1 MNTKLIF
8 FMLINRS
15 RSFVDICIIIMNIMK
30 ADLHNHSYYSDGV
43 LSPTEVVK
51 LASEAECDLFSL
63 TDHDTT
69 DGILE
74 AKLEADKLNLN
85 LINGV
90 EISAL
95 WRNMAIHILGLG
107 IDINNDILQTGL
119 EHNQKLRKERAEK
132 IALGLWR
139 SGIKDALE
147 KTQRFSKTNMLT
159 RTHFAQMLI
168 SEGYCKDMKAVFRR
182 YLTGK
187 KPGSV
192 RVEWEDFDEVVH
204 WIHASGGKAFIAHPF
219 RYRMT
224 HTKIKSM
231 LNDFKCVLGDG
242 IEIVTGTSSDE
253 EIQLGSQWASKYNLL
268 ATCGSDFHG
277 WPNQRVRIGH
287 LRDLPDP
294 AIAVWRYL

>member
-1 MNTKLIF
+1 MKH
-8 FMLINRS
+8 
-15 RSFVDICIIIMNIMK
+15 IMK

-43 LSPTEVVK
+43 LSPSEVIK
-51 LASEAECDLFSL
+51 LASQAECDLFSL

-69 DGILE
+69 DGIAEAQLE
-74 AKLEADKLNLN
+74 ANKLNLN
-85 LINGV
+85 LVNGV

-107 IDINNDILQTGL
+107 IDINNEILQTGL

-147 KTQRFSKTNMLT
+147 KTQSFSKTNMLT

-187 KPGSV
+187 KPGGV
-192 RVEWEDFDEVVH
+192 RVEWREFDEIVH
-204 WIHASGGKAFIAHPF
+204 WIHAAGGKALIAHPF

-224 HTKIKSM
+224 HTKIKIM

-242 IEIVTGTSSDE
+242 IEVVTGTSSDE
-253 EIQLGSQWASKYNLL
+253 EIQLGNQWAGKYNLL

-277 WPNQRVRIGH
+277 WPNQRVRIGN
-287 LRDLPDP
+287 LRELPDP
-294 AIAVWRYL
+294 KKAVWRYF

>member
-1 MNTKLIF
+1 
-8 FMLINRS
+8 
-15 RSFVDICIIIMNIMK
+15 MK

-43 LSPTEVVK
+43 LSPSEVVK

-69 DGILE
+69 DGIAE
-74 AKLEADKLNLN
+74 AQLEADKLNLN

-107 IDINNDILQTGL
+107 IDINNDILQAGL

-132 IALGLWR
+132 IAIGLWR

-147 KTQRFSKTNMLT
+147 KTQSFSKTDMLT

-187 KPGSV
+187 KPGGV
-192 RVEWEDFDEVVH
+192 RVEWEDFDEVVR
-204 WIHASGGKAFIAHPF
+204 WIHAAGGKALIAHPF

-224 HTKIKSM
+224 HTKIKTM

-242 IEIVTGTSSDE
+242 IEIVTGTSSVE
-253 EIQLGSQWASKYNLL
+253 EIQLGNHWAGKYNLL

-277 WPNQRVRIGH
+277 WPNQRVRIGN

-294 AIAVWRYL
+294 EKAVWRYL

>member
-1 MNTKLIF
+1 
-8 FMLINRS
+8 
-15 RSFVDICIIIMNIMK
+15 MK

-43 LSPTEVVK
+43 LSPTEVVR
-51 LASEAECDLFSL
+51 LASQARCDLFSL

-69 DGILE
+69 DGIAE
-74 AKLEADKLNLN
+74 AQLEADKLNLN

-107 IDINNDILQTGL
+107 VDINTDILQTGL

-147 KTQRFSKTNMLT
+147 KTQAFSKTNMLT

-168 SEGYCKDMKAVFRR
+168 SEGYCKDMKSVFRR

-187 KPGSV
+187 KPGGV
-192 RVEWEDFDEVVH
+192 GVQWEGYDDVVK
-204 WIHASGGKAFIAHPF
+204 WIHAAGGKALIAHPL

-224 HTKIKSM
+224 HTKIKKM
-231 LNDFKCVLGDG
+231 LIDFKDALGDG
-242 IEIVTGTSSDE
+242 LEVVTGNSTQDE
-253 EIQLGSQWASKYNLL
+253 INLSSQWTKDYNLL
-268 ATCGSDFHG
+268 ASCGSDFHG
-277 WPNQRVRIGH
+277 WPNQRLRIGN
-287 LRDLPDP
+287 LKDLPDTDK
-294 AIAVWRYL
+294 AIWRYL

>member
-1 MNTKLIF
+1 
-8 FMLINRS
+8 
-15 RSFVDICIIIMNIMK
+15 MK

-43 LSPTEVVK
+43 LSPREVAK
-51 LASEAECDLFSL
+51 LASEAECDLFAL

-69 DGILE
+69 DGIAE
-74 AKLEADKLNLN
+74 AQLEADKLNLN
-85 LINGV
+85 LVNGV

-107 IDINNDILQTGL
+107 IDINNDILQAGL

-147 KTQRFSKTNMLT
+147 KTQSFSKTDMLT

-168 SEGYCKDMKAVFRR
+168 SEGYCKDMKSVFRR

-187 KPGSV
+187 KPGGV
-192 RVEWEDFDEVVH
+192 RVEWKEFDEIVR
-204 WIHASGGKAFIAHPF
+204 WIHAAGGKALIAHPF

-224 HTKIKSM
+224 NTKIKTM

-242 IEIVTGTSSDE
+242 MEVVTGTSSDE
-253 EIQLGSQWASKYNLL
+253 EIQLGNQWAGQYNLL

-277 WPNQRVRIGH
+277 WPNQRVHIGN

-294 AIAVWRYL
+294 EKAIWRYL

>member
-1 MNTKLIF
+1 
-8 FMLINRS
+8 
-15 RSFVDICIIIMNIMK
+15 MK

-43 LSPTEVVK
+43 LSPTEVVR
-51 LASEAECDLFSL
+51 LASQAGCDLFSL

-69 DGILE
+69 DGIAE
-74 AKLEADKLNLN
+74 AQLEADSLNLN
-85 LINGV
+85 LVNGV

-107 IDINNDILQTGL
+107 IDINNDTLQTGL
-119 EHNQKLRKERAEK
+119 EHNQKLRTERAEK

-147 KTQRFSKTNMLT
+147 KTQAFSKTNMLT

-168 SEGYCKDMKAVFRR
+168 SEGYCKDMKSVFRR

-187 KPGSV
+187 KPGGV
-192 RVEWEDFDEVVH
+192 GVQWEGYDNVVK
-204 WIHASGGKAFIAHPF
+204 WIHAAGGKALIAHPL

-224 HTKIKSM
+224 NTKIKNM
-231 LNDFKCVLGDG
+231 LIDFKNAYGDG
-242 IEIVTGTSSDE
+242 LEVVTGSSSQDE
-253 EIQLGSQWASKYNLL
+253 INLSSQWTKDYNLL
-268 ATCGSDFHG
+268 ASCGSDFHG
-277 WPNQRVRIGH
+277 WPNQRVQIGN

-294 AIAVWRYL
+294 EKAIWRYL

>member
-1 MNTKLIF
+1 
-8 FMLINRS
+8 
-15 RSFVDICIIIMNIMK
+15 MK

-43 LSPTEVVK
+43 LSPSDVVK
-51 LASEAECDLFSL
+51 LASQAECDLFSL

-69 DGILE
+69 DGIAEAQLE
-74 AKLEADKLNLN
+74 ANKLNLN

-90 EISAL
+90 EISAF

-132 IALGLWR
+132 IALDLWR

-147 KTQRFSKTNMLT
+147 KTQSFSKTDMLT

-187 KPGSV
+187 KPGGV
-192 RVEWEDFDEVVH
+192 RVEWEDFNEVVR
-204 WIHASGGKAFIAHPF
+204 WIHAAGGMAFIAHPF
-219 RYRMT
+219 RYQMT
-224 HTKIKSM
+224 HTKIKTM

-242 IEIVTGTSSDE
+242 IEVVTGTSSEE
-253 EIQLGSQWASKYNLL
+253 EIQLGNQWAGKYKLL

-277 WPNQRVRIGH
+277 WPNQRVRIGN

-294 AIAVWRYL
+294 EKAIWKYL

>member
-1 MNTKLIF
+1 
-8 FMLINRS
+8 
-15 RSFVDICIIIMNIMK
+15 MK
-30 ADLHNHSYYSDGV
+30 IDLHSHSFYSDGV
-43 LSPTEVVK
+43 LSPSEVVK
-51 LASEAECDLFSL
+51 LASQAGCELFSL

-69 DGILE
+69 EGSAE
-74 AKLEADKLNLN
+74 AKLEADKLNLS

-90 EISAL
+90 EISAF

-132 IALGLWR
+132 IALSLWR

-147 KTQRFSKTNMLT
+147 KTQSFSKTDMLT

-187 KPGSV
+187 KPGGV
-192 RVEWEDFDEVVH
+192 GVEWKGFDQVVH
-204 WIHASGGKAFIAHPF
+204 WIHAAGGKALIAHPL

-224 HTKIKSM
+224 NTKIKK
-231 LNDFKCVLGDG
+231 LLIDFKGVLGDG
-242 IEIVTGTSSDE
+242 IEVVTGTSTE
-253 EIQLGSQWASKYNLL
+253 EEVKLSNQWAKDYNLL
-268 ATCGSDFHG
+268 ASCGSDFHG
-277 WPNQRVRIGH
+277 WPNQRVRIGN

-294 AIAVWRYL
+294 EKAIWRYL

>member
-1 MNTKLIF
+1 
-8 FMLINRS
+8 
-15 RSFVDICIIIMNIMK
+15 MK

-43 LSPTEVVK
+43 LSPSEVVM
-51 LASEAECDLFSL
+51 LASEAECELFSL

-69 DGILE
+69 EGIAE
-74 AKLEADKLNLN
+74 AQLEADKLNLN

-119 EHNQKLRKERAEK
+119 EHNQRLRKERAEK

-147 KTQRFSKTNMLT
+147 KTQSFSKTDMLT

-187 KPGSV
+187 KPGGV
-192 RVEWEDFDEVVH
+192 RVEWEDLDEVVN
-204 WIHASGGKAFIAHPF
+204 WIHAANGKAFIAHPF
-219 RYRMT
+219 RYGMT
-224 HTKIKSM
+224 HTKIKTM

-242 IEIVTGTSSDE
+242 IEIVTGTSSEE
-253 EIQLGSQWASKYNLL
+253 EIQLGNQWAGKYNFLV
-268 ATCGSDFHG
+268 TCGSDFHG
-277 WPNQRVRIGH
+277 WPNQRVRIGN

-294 AIAVWRYL
+294 KKAVWRYL